1 MGWEWENSWV
11 LLLQHIGLKKQEI
24 NIKSSDSA
32 IGCAGQRN
40 KVQKTWP
47 LYLKQRIAIK
57 QRTNIEGILE
67 ASD

>member
-1 MGWEWENSWV
+1 M

-57 QRTNIEGILE
+57 QRTNIEGI
-67 ASD
+67 